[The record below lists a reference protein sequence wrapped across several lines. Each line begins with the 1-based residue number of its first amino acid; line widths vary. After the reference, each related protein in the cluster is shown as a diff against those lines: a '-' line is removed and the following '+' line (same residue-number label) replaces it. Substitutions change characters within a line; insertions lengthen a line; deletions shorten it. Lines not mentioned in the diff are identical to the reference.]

1 MNTKILL
8 ADDHAILR
16 EGLRSLLEKHK
27 GYEVVAEASDG
38 RATVKLAK
46 KHVPDV
52 VIMDISMPDMNGVE
66 ATRQIIAELPGIKVI
81 ALSVHADKRYVA
93 SMLGAGAVAYL
104 RKDCVSEELTR
115 AIECVMHGQVYISP
129 RIVSIISKHFA
140 EVSQEISAAISSPLS
155 VKEREVLQLLAEG
168 RSTKEISNLLYI
180 SMKTVEKHRQHIT
193 EKLGIYSVAELT
205 KYAIREGMTSLD
217 E

>member
-1 MNTKILL
+1 MNIRILL

-16 EGLRSLLEKHK
+16 EGLRSLLERHK

-38 RATVKLAK
+38 RTTIKLAL
-46 KHVPDV
+46 KHRPDV
-52 VIMDISMPDMNGVE
+52 IIMDISMPDMNGVE
-66 ATRQIIAELPGIKVI
+66 ATRQIMADVPGIKVI

-93 SMLGAGAVAYL
+93 SMLGAGAVGYL

-115 AIECVMHGQVYISP
+115 AIESVMRGQVYISP
-129 RIVSIISKHFA
+129 KIVTVISKHFA
-140 EVSQEISAAISSPLS
+140 EISQELSSAISSPLS

-168 RSTKEISNLLYI
+168 RSTKEISDHLSI
-180 SMKTVEKHRQHIT
+180 SMKTVEKHRQHIS
-193 EKLGIYSVAELT
+193 EKLDIYSIAELT